1 MYVKDWM
8 DVCNVYRTQSFK
20 MRTHNEVTKEAR
32 IKLDYWTC
40 YWFHLFGTPSLFC
53 QFFSP
58 FPLLISF
65 FFLSSFFFFF
75 LVRAKREVH
84 DPVAYITSIRWETIE
99 LTLKLEIAY
108 YWILWTST
116 IFHEKYNDH
125 VQISSYTQNTA
136 YNCHYDYIIIHL
148 IHMYFI
154 VYFINKIK
162 YILYIFCISLF
173 LFIYT
178 YSILS
183 IYPIR
188 SIHPSLPILFIYPAP
203 SIPVYLSY
211 LSILLYPSKYTYLS
225 ILLYPAPNSP
235 IPYIPLNP
243 PNSIPY
249 SPFVL

>member
-53 QFFSP
+53 QFFSSHSP
-58 FPLLISF
+58 YFL
-65 FFLSSFFFFF
+65 FFLSSFFLFFFF
-75 LVRAKREVH
+75 LVRTKREVH

-108 YWILWTST
+108 YWILRYST
-116 IFHEKYNDH
+116 IFQEKYNDRI
-125 VQISSYTQNTA
+125 QISPYAQNTA
-136 YNCHYDYIIIHL
+136 CNCHYDFIIIHL

-154 VYFINKIK
+154 VYFINKIYILLYI
-162 YILYIFCISLF
+162 YILYIFI
-173 LFIYT
+173 FIY
-178 YSILS
+178 INLS
-183 IYPIR
+183 YPIYL
-188 SIHPSLPILFIYPAP
+188 SCSVHPSLPILFIYPAL

-211 LSILLYPSKYTYLS
+211 LSCSIHPSLPIYLS
-225 ILLYPAPNSP
+225 CSISPNSP
-235 IPYIPLNP
+235 ILYIPLNP

-249 SPFVL
+249 SPSVL